1 MEALS
6 TFGSWLSQL
15 GGEADALCRLVE
27 QEELPVAVRRVG
39 AESLNHLLYS
49 VQLIP
54 EGLEA
59 LGHLED
65 SFAFRVLAQQ
75 AVSAEPELASADTSG
90 TLGRLAGEA
99 EVLAEFLGAEDHAR
113 FGQLVIERAQRVR
126 GRPVTDLLDPGDART
141 AALEEARSWS
151 QSYRPPSFGT
161 GEQDLVKLR
170 AFLRTRLRR
179 PS

>member
-27 QEELPVAVRRVG
+27 QEELPVAARRVG
-39 AESLNHLLYS
+39 AESLNHLLWS
-49 VQLIP
+49 VELIP

-65 SFAFRVLAQQ
+65 SFAFRLLAQQ
-75 AVSAEPELASADTSG
+75 ALSAEPELASADASG

-99 EVLAEFLGAEDHAR
+99 QVLAEFLGAEDHAR
-113 FGQLVIERAQRVR
+113 LGQLVTERAQRGR
-126 GRPVTDLLDPGDART
+126 GCPVQDLLEPGDARA
-141 AALEEARSWS
+141 AALGEARSWS
-151 QSYRPPSFGT
+151 QSYRPPSFGA
-161 GEQDLVKLR
+161 GEQDLVKLQ

-179 PS
+179 AS

>member
-1 MEALS
+1 METLS
-6 TFGSWLSQL
+6 TFGSWLAQL

-27 QEELPVAVRRVG
+27 QEELPVAARRVG

-49 VQLIP
+49 VELIP

-65 SFAFRVLAQQ
+65 TFAFRVLAQQ
-75 AVSAEPELASADTSG
+75 AVSAEPDLASADASG

-99 EVLAEFLGAEDHAR
+99 EVLAEFLGADDHAR
-113 FGQLVIERAQRVR
+113 FGQLASERSQRVR
-126 GRPVTDLLDPGDART
+126 GRQIEDLLEPGDARS

-151 QSYRPPSFGT
+151 QSYRAPSFGA

-170 AFLRTRLRR
+170 AFLRTRWRR

>member
-1 MEALS
+1 METLN
-6 TFGSWLSQL
+6 TFSSWLSQL

-27 QEELPVAVRRVG
+27 QEELPMAARRVG
-39 AESLNHLLYS
+39 AESLNHLLCS
-49 VQLIP
+49 VDLIP
-54 EGLEA
+54 EGLET

-65 SFAFRVLAQQ
+65 TFAFRVLAQQ
-75 AVSAEPELASADTSG
+75 ALQAEPELAAADASG

-113 FGQLVIERAQRVR
+113 FRQLVLERLRRVPGREVQDLLTPGEAQR
-126 GRPVTDLLDPGDART
+126 
-141 AALEEARSWS
+141 AALGEARSWS
-151 QSYRPPSFGT
+151 QSYRAPSFGS